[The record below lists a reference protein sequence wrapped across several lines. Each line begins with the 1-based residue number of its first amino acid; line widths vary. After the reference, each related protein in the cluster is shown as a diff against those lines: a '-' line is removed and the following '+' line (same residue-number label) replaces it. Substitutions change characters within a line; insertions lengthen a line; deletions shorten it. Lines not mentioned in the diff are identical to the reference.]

1 MKLTEGETFKPR
13 LSPPPASREPPP
25 RGGHLR
31 DAHFLFRRD
40 LALYRVAAGG
50 EDAGGGRD
58 LDGDRDGLL
67 AYRQADA
74 LAVDLRDYA
83 VGGQLLDLIL
93 RAVQFH
99 AADQADRISIS

>member
-13 LSPPPASREPPP
+13 LSPTRFAGSPSQ
-25 RGGHLR
+25 RGPFA

-93 RAVQFH
+93 PGRTIP
-99 AADQADRISIS
+99 RR

>member
-1 MKLTEGETFKPR
+1 M
-13 LSPPPASREPPP
+13 
-25 RGGHLR
+25 R

-83 VGGQLLDLIL
+83 VSSFGPYNSTPLTRL
-93 RAVQFH
+93 
-99 AADQADRISIS
+99 DRISIS